1 MPEKT
6 DWNDTIR
13 RYGEEM
19 RRLYEQSGR
28 PAPTPTKA
36 PTEETPPPIPTP
48 APAVEEER
56 APAAQPDPLPDPPP
70 ALLRE
75 TPIAPPFGNAANGT
89 AEPDDPFFPPEQ
101 AGETDVGILS
111 VRLISARGTIPIVGA
126 TVTVFRNTADGARL
140 YYVGETDE
148 NGESPEWAL
157 PTLDRDLSLEPGV
170 IAPYVNYAVQANA
183 VGFAAVLNES
193 VSVFGGVKTVQRIAM
208 LPLPEPTEA
217 FDDVLLVTRPENPEN
232 ELNGGAV

>member
-19 RRLYEQSGR
+19 RRLYEKSGL
-28 PAPTPTKA
+28 PAPA
-36 PTEETPPPIPTP
+36 LTP
-48 APAVEEER
+48 APVSVPTEMPAETPTEVPVPVPEES
-56 APAAQPDPLPDPPP
+56 
-70 ALLRE
+70 RE
-75 TPIAPPFGNAANGT
+75 APIAPPFGNAANGT
-89 AEPDDPFFPPEQ
+89 AEPDDPFFSPEQ
-101 AGETDVGILS
+101 AGETDVGLLS
-111 VRLISARGTIPIVGA
+111 VRLVSARGTIPIAGA
-126 TVTVFRNTADGARL
+126 TVTVFRQTDDGARL

-170 IAPYVNYAVQANA
+170 VAPYVNYAVQANA
-183 VGFAAVLNES
+183 VGFAAVLNEG
-193 VSVFGGVKTVQRIAM
+193 VSVFGGVKTIQRIAM
-208 LPLPEPTEA
+208 LPLPAPTEA
-217 FDDVLLVTRPENPEN
+217 FEDVLLVTRPESPEN

>member
-28 PAPTPTKA
+28 PAPSPTKA
-36 PTEETPPPIPTP
+36 PTEAPPPIPTP

-56 APAAQPDPLPDPPP
+56 APAPEES
-70 ALLRE
+70 RE

-89 AEPDDPFFPPEQ
+89 AEPDDPFFSPEQ

-183 VGFAAVLNES
+183 VGFAAVLNEG

>member
-28 PAPTPTKA
+28 PAPSPTKA
-36 PTEETPPPIPTP
+36 PTEAPPPIPTP

-56 APAAQPDPLPDPPP
+56 APAPEES
-70 ALLRE
+70 RE
-75 TPIAPPFGNAANGT
+75 TPPAPPFGNATNGT

-183 VGFAAVLNES
+183 VGFAAVLNEG

>member
-36 PTEETPPPIPTP
+36 PTEETPPIPTP

-56 APAAQPDPLPDPPP
+56 TPAPEEN
-70 ALLRE
+70 RE

-89 AEPDDPFFPPEQ
+89 AEPDDPFFSPEQ

-183 VGFAAVLNES
+183 VGFAAVLNEG